1 LGTGYMENIYDTY
14 RILYWKELG
23 GDTLWR

>member
-14 RILYWKELG
+14 RILYLKELG
-23 GDTLWR
+23 GDTL